1 MSILTSA
8 IEPPNPLKT
17 ALFPTPRFDQPNSER
32 GQSPIPLEAQVIGNS
47 SDSNNEFTHW
57 IFRTAIGT
65 ILDGRF
71 FSLNV
76 PNEKPRKKG
85 YRAIVFDTGWE
96 SNTRCKPKQ
105 PITTHESVYKN
116 IYGYIHYTIER
127 RECIDRCQYMLWHK

>member
-65 ILDGRF
+65 ILDGRC

-85 YRAIVFDTGWE
+85 GTGPLFLIQVG
-96 SNTRCKPKQ
+96 NQTRDVNQNNQSLRMNLYIK
-105 PITTHESVYKN
+105 

-127 RECIDRCQYMLWHK
+127 RECIDRCQNMLWHK